1 MDYSELLRHVDHT
14 LLTPTATWD
23 QVKTV
28 CDEGL
33 TCRTASVCI
42 PPRYVKRAAAYVG
55 NQLKICTV
63 VGFPNGYSTPEV
75 KVFETEDAIR
85 GGADEIDMVINLE
98 QWRDGA
104 MYDRL
109 GLDNLYTTILDV
121 QVPSLTVPVKP
132 GRNLAVI
139 VEVAAMNNRH
149 KKMGYNAAL
158 EFTKQINEHFDQ
170 AMSAQAQR
178 DL

>member
-1 MDYSELLRHVDHT
+1 
-14 LLTPTATWD
+14 
-23 QVKTV
+23 
-28 CDEGL
+28 
-33 TCRTASVCI
+33 
-42 PPRYVKRAAAYVG
+42 
-55 NQLKICTV
+55 
-63 VGFPNGYSTPEV
+63 
-75 KVFETEDAIR
+75 
-85 GGADEIDMVINLE
+85 
-98 QWRDGA
+98 

-178 DL
+178 GFVAGTVRRALSDRDKGLRRFAGGGLVVYSSI